1 MLGGCT
7 MKLAGKIAV
16 VTGASAGMGRDIAH
30 LFAKEGATVY
40 AVARRVERLEELAA
54 SSKDFAGKIIPYGA
68 DLTKKE
74 DAEKI
79 IDFAYSDSSRLDI
92 LVNNAGIMD
101 DFSPVGDVKD
111 EMLEKVFNLNV
122 FAPFYSSRK
131 AVEIFL
137 KQGSGNIIN
146 VASIGGL
153 YGARAGAA
161 YTASKHAVVGLTKN
175 TGYMYAKKN
184 IRCNAICPGG
194 VETEIATGDFMKNA
208 NQEGIGVIM
217 ANIGGNPRN
226 GKSMEIATIA
236 LFLASDDSSF
246 VNGQC
251 ITADSGWTA
260 F

>member
-1 MLGGCT
+1 
-7 MKLAGKIAV
+7 MKLQDKVAV
-16 VTGASAGMGRDIAH
+16 VTGASAGIGRDTAY

-40 AVARRVERLEELAA
+40 VVARRVERLEELAHSA
-54 SSKDFAGKIIPYGA
+54 KDLKGRIIPFGA

-74 DAEKI
+74 AAEEMI
-79 IDFAYSDSSRLDI
+79 EFAYNDSGRLDV
-92 LVNNAGIMD
+92 LVNNAGVMD
-101 DFSPVGDVKD
+101 DFSPVGDVTD
-111 EMLEKVFNLNV
+111 DMLSWVFELNV
-122 FAPFYSSRK
+122 FSLFYSMRK
-131 AVEIFL
+131 SIGIFL

-153 YGARAGAA
+153 FGARAGAV

-194 VETEIATGDFMKNA
+194 VDTEIANSEFMKDA
-208 NQEGIGVIM
+208 NQEGLNIIM
-217 ANIGGNPRN
+217 PNTVGNPRS
-226 GKSMEIATIA
+226 GTGMEIATIA
-236 LFLASDDSSF
+236 LFLASEDASF
-246 VNGQC
+246 INGQV